1 MSNSQQRLVLGIDGG
16 ATKTVALLGDADT
29 GAIVGRSRQRGSN
42 FYAHDSSAAFA
53 ELDRAIAQAFVD
65 AGIPRQKVEAMCAG
79 IAGVSRP
86 EDEQMVSSWVRNRG
100 IADDLLIAND
110 GWLVIA
116 AGTADGVGIGVICG
130 TGSIAVGRDAQGH
143 MRRAGGWGYLF
154 GDEGSGHDLAIMALR
169 AAACAADGRGPRT
182 ALLPAL
188 LNHWQLQLPEDFITY
203 LYGVSDPRPLLGDV
217 GPVVMQVAAEHDAV
231 ALQIVQQ
238 AGFELARSVMA
249 VSKHLELP
257 RPLPLALAGSMI
269 VRGEPL
275 QRALADQLSKNG
287 ISASIQ
293 LVEDPAVGALRLA
306 QRIAIGERHLKSE
319 WQAF

>member
-65 AGIPRQKVEAMCAG
+65 AGIPRQKVHAMCAG

-130 TGSIAVGRDAQGH
+130 TGSIAVGRDAHGV

-203 LYGVSDPRPLLGDV
+203 LYGVNDPRPLLGDV
-217 GPVVMQVAAEHDAV
+217 GPVIMQVAAEHDAV
-231 ALQIVQQ
+231 AMQIVQR
-238 AGFELARSVMA
+238 AGFELARAVVA
-249 VSKHLELP
+249 VSSQLELP

-275 QRALADQLSKNG
+275 QRALSDQLLGHGVNT
-287 ISASIQ
+287 SIQ
-293 LVEDPAVGALRLA
+293 LVEDPAIGALRLA
-306 QRIAIGERHLKSE
+306 QRIVQGERHLKGE

>member
-1 MSNSQQRLVLGIDGG
+1 
-16 ATKTVALLGDADT
+16 
-29 GAIVGRSRQRGSN
+29 
-42 FYAHDSSAAFA
+42 SAAFA

-65 AGIPRQKVEAMCAG
+65 AGVPRQKVQAMCAG

-100 IADDLLIAND
+100 IADNLLIAND

-169 AAACAADGRGPRT
+169 AAACAADGRGPST

-217 GPVVMQVAAEHDAV
+217 GPVIMQVAADHDTV

-238 AGFELARSVMA
+238 AGFELARSVIA
-249 VSKHLELP
+249 VAKNLELP

-275 QRALADQLSKNG
+275 QRALLDHLIKNN
-287 ISASIQ
+287 ISVAMQ

>member
-29 GAIVGRSRQRGSN
+29 GVVLGRSRQRGSN

-53 ELDRAIAQAFVD
+53 ELDRAIVQAFAD
-65 AGIPRQKVEAMCAG
+65 AALPRQKVVAMCAG

-116 AGTADGVGIGVICG
+116 AGTTDGVGIGVICG
-130 TGSIAVGRDAQGH
+130 TGSIAVGRDAHGV

-188 LNHWQLQLPEDFITY
+188 LNHWQLHLPEDFITY

-217 GPVVMQVAAEHDAV
+217 GPVIMQVAADQDAV
-231 ALQIVQQ
+231 AMQIVEK
-238 AGFELARSVMA
+238 AGFELARA
-249 VSKHLELP
+249 VAAVTKQLELP

-275 QRALADQLSKNG
+275 QRALVAQL
-287 ISASIQ
+287 ALQHVVVAPQ

-306 QRIAIGERHLKSE
+306 QRIVRGERQLKGE

>member
-29 GAIVGRSRQRGSN
+29 GVILGRSRQRGSN

-53 ELDRAIAQAFVD
+53 ELDRAIAQAFVN
-65 AGIPRQKVEAMCAG
+65 AGLARQKVTAMCAG

-116 AGTADGVGIGVICG
+116 AGTSNGIGVGVICG
-130 TGSIAVGRDAQGH
+130 TGSIAVGRDAQGM

-154 GDEGSGHDLAIMALR
+154 GDEGSGHDMAIMALR

-188 LNHWQLQLPEDFITY
+188 LAHWQLELPEDFITY

-217 GPVVMQVAAEHDAV
+217 GPVIMHVAAEQDAV
-231 ALQIVQQ
+231 ALQIVQH
-238 AGFELARSVMA
+238 AGNELSRAIMA
-249 VSKHLELP
+249 VACQLELP
-257 RPLPLALAGSMI
+257 KPLPLALAGSMI
-269 VRGEPL
+269 VRGAPL
-275 QRALADQLSKNG
+275 QHALLANLERHNVHVST
-287 ISASIQ
+287 Q
-293 LVEDPAVGALRLA
+293 LVEDPVVGALRLA
-306 QRIAIGERHLKSE
+306 QRIAVGERQLKGE
-319 WQAF
+319 WQAL